1 LASTT
6 KPKAPPLRVLVVED
20 DADTAQTW
28 VWLLQGLGHEVETA
42 CDGPTALR
50 AAEVRRPD
58 VVLLDLGLP
67 GMSGYEVA
75 TQLRQTKA
83 GPRPVL
89 IAVTGFGE
97 DAQRLRSY
105 EVGVDLHLV
114 KPVNAGELTTFL
126 ERIRAVRAGA

>member
-1 LASTT
+1 
-6 KPKAPPLRVLVVED
+6 VLVVED
-20 DADTAQTW
+20 QPDIAQTW

-50 AAEVRRPD
+50 AAEVRHPD

-75 TQLRQTKA
+75 AQLRQIKA
-83 GPRPVL
+83 SPRPVL

-97 DAQRLRSY
+97 DAHRLRSY

-114 KPVNAGELTTFL
+114 KPVNTGELKTFL
-126 ERIRAVRAGA
+126 ERFQTVRAGA